1 MTLLPAAGR
10 PGTQERAI
18 WMRVED
24 QGPGIEREH
33 LPRLGER
40 FYRADQSRG
49 GKITGTGLGL
59 AIVKHIMAH
68 HRGGFSV
75 ETRIGEGSAFGV
87 WLPAAREDEPSD

>member
-1 MTLLPAAGR
+1 TLLPASSR

-49 GKITGTGLGL
+49 GKITGTGL
-59 AIVKHIMAH
+59 
-68 HRGGFSV
+68 
-75 ETRIGEGSAFGV
+75 
-87 WLPAAREDEPSD
+87 